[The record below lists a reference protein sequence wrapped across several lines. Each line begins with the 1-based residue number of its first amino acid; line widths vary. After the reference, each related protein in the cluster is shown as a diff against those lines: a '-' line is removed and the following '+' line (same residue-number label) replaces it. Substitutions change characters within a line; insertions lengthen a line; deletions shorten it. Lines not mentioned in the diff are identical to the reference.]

1 MKIQYL
7 LNQGSEVNSER
18 KIDRPVVK

>member
-7 LNQGSEVNSER
+7 LNQGSEVNSWR
-18 KIDRPVVK
+18 KRYRPVVK